1 MTDTNEVKVLV
12 FDLDQ
17 TLVSTDLEKIL
28 NIVIPIYIS
37 GRKGICYGGAWKLF
51 YDELERLKRRP
62 KHFSLAWKQ
71 YLKLLELNMMI

>member
-28 NIVIPIYIS
+28 NIVIPIYIFPVVRAS
-37 GRKGICYGGAWKLF
+37 VMGVHGNCF
-51 YDELERLKRRP
+51 
-62 KHFSLAWKQ
+62 
-71 YLKLLELNMMI
+71 MMS